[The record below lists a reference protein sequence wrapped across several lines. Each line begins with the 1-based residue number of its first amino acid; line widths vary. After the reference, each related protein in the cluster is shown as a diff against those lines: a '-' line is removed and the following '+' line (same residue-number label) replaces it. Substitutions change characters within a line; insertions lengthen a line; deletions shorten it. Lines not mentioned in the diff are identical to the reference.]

1 MTNPRRKKALEA
13 KLDTAQKKAV
23 FLLVEN
29 ELLPKKEQRT
39 KEEIAH
45 EVGVTYKTI
54 WSWSK
59 RNKDFIEFKNL
70 VADEYLEEN
79 RNRVNAQLMKLI
91 DAEQPS
97 VKAIDLY
104 YRRFGLLTERKQ
116 IEVDN
121 GEGSRTNDDLAR
133 ELAELDELLDGNE

>member
-1 MTNPRRKKALEA
+1 MSNPRRKKALEA
-13 KLDTAQKKAV
+13 KLDAAQKKAV
-23 FLLVEN
+23 YLLIEN

-39 KEEIAH
+39 KESIAE

-59 RNKDFIEFKNL
+59 RNKDFIEFKNII
-70 VADEYLEEN
+70 ADEYLESN

-91 DAEQPS
+91 DGEQPS
-97 VKAIDLY
+97 VKALDLY
-104 YRRFGLLTERKQ
+104 FRRFGLLTERKQ

-133 ELAELDELLDGNE
+133 ELAELDELLEDTE

>member
-13 KLDTAQKKAV
+13 KLDANHKKAV
-23 FLLVEN
+23 YLLIEN

-39 KEEIAH
+39 KEDIAE
-45 EVGVTYKTI
+45 EVGVTYKTL
-54 WSWSK
+54 WSWST
-59 RNKDFIEFKNL
+59 RNKDFIDYKNL

-91 DAEQPS
+91 DGEQPS

-104 YRRFGLLTERKQ
+104 FRRFGLLTERKQ
-116 IEVDN
+116 IEIDS
-121 GEGSRTNDDLAR
+121 GEGARTNADLAR
-133 ELAELDELLDGNE
+133 ELAELDELLDDE

>member
-1 MTNPRRKKALEA
+1 MSNPRKKKALEA
-13 KLDTAQKKAV
+13 KLDAAQKKAV
-23 FLLVEN
+23 YLLVEN

-39 KEEIAH
+39 KEEIAQ

-70 VADEYLEEN
+70 IADEYLEEN

-121 GEGSRTNDDLAR
+121 GEGSRTNEDLAR
-133 ELAELDELLDGNE
+133 ELAEIDELLKDDY

>member
-13 KLDTAQKKAV
+13 KLDANQKKAV
-23 FLLVEN
+23 YLLIEN

-39 KEEIAH
+39 KEAIAE
-45 EVGVTYKTI
+45 EVGVTYKTLWQ
-54 WSWSK
+54 WST
-59 RNKDFIEFKNL
+59 RNKDFIEYKN
-70 VADEYLEEN
+70 VIADEYFEEH

-91 DAEQPS
+91 DSEQPS

-116 IEVDN
+116 IELDN
-121 GEGSRTNDDLAR
+121 GEGSRTNADLAR
-133 ELAELDELLDGNE
+133 ELAELDELLED